1 MSEKSPQLGRI
12 AIRVIQKFVHAPT
25 PPNSAIGFFM
35 SHSPA
40 DVCASTN
47 GFKDESDQELQSL
60 LQGAPKTA
68 PGRERGVAARRE
80 MPAWPR
86 QAAL

>member
-1 MSEKSPQLGRI
+1 MGEKSPQLRRVP
-12 AIRVIQKFVHAPT
+12 IRMIQKFVHAPT

-47 GFKDESDQELQSL
+47 GFKDGRDQELQSL
-60 LQGAPKTA
+60 LHGARKTA
-68 PGRERGVAARRE
+68 PRREQRVAARRE